1 MSSADLVH
9 RNGLGSALCRSMNE
23 AISAKGGYAATDTAP
38 DLLIRKKR
46 EEALDLVEP

>member
-9 RNGLGSALCRSMNE
+9 LNGLGSALCRSMNE
-23 AISAKGGYAATDTAP
+23 DVRPEAGYAAIEAAP
-38 DLLIRKKR
+38 DLFIGEER